1 MRGRKPKPSYLVAL
15 DGGASH
21 SRPPRDEE
29 PEPTGNLSAPPTDLS
44 ATQQKIW
51 RYAIDSTPPGMLK
64 LIDLSVFKVWV
75 IAEDTLERAR
85 AEVSRLG
92 LIVRTKSGVAVQN
105 PYLPIQNKQAAIVM
119 KAASELGFS
128 PTARPRVKVSKSP
141 KGQKDP
147 FGKLRSLDD

>member
-21 SRPPRDEE
+21 SRAPRDEE
-29 PEPTGNLSAPPTDLS
+29 PKPDGDLREPPAELS

-51 RYAIDSTPPGMLK
+51 RYAIANAPRGMLK
-64 LIDLSVFKVWV
+64 CIDHSVFKVWV
-75 IAEDTLERAR
+75 VAEDTLERAR
-85 AEVSRLG
+85 SEVSRLG
-92 LIVRTKSGVAVQN
+92 LIVRTKGGVPMQN

-119 KAASELGFS
+119 KAAAELGFS
-128 PTARPRVKVSKSP
+128 PTARPRVKVPKSS

-147 FGKLRSLDD
+147 FGKLRSIDD